1 MNITKL
7 KLENFRNY
15 DSQEIEFNKGIN
27 VIYGD
32 NAQGKTNILEA
43 IFLCSMGKSFRTSK
57 DKELI
62 KINKD
67 FAKLNIEYEKSDR
80 EGKIEYIISEKK
92 SIAINGVKI
101 KKLSELLG
109 NINSIIFSPD
119 DMEIKDG
126 PQKRRK
132 FLNMLISQLR
142 PRYLFNLNA
151 YNKTLEQ
158 RNNYLR
164 QIKLENKSKNML
176 EIWNEKLANHAQIIY
191 DCRREFVDKILNKII
206 DIHKNITDN
215 LEEINIKYISDFK
228 DRESYIK
235 RLNEKVE
242 NDVYKGYTSSGIH
255 RDDFEVYLN
264 GKNINLY
271 GSQGQFRTAILSLK
285 LAELYV
291 IYDEI
296 GEYPIL
302 LLDDFMSEL
311 DEKRR
316 RKFVE
321 NITDAQVILTGTH
334 KLLLE
339 NFNYNGNSV
348 LWYSVKDKYVNIYNV
363 KDGQVKKEE
372 QF

>member
-1 MNITKL
+1 MNITKIKL
-7 KLENFRNY
+7 KNFRNY

-57 DKELI
+57 DKDLI
-62 KINKD
+62 KLNSS
-67 FAKLNIEYEKSDR
+67 FAKINIEYEKSDR
-80 EGKIEYIISEKK
+80 EGKIEYLISDKK
-92 SIAINGVKI
+92 NIAINGVKI

-119 DMEIKDG
+119 DMEILKDG

-164 QIKLENKSKNML
+164 QIKLESKPRNML
-176 EIWNEKLANHAQIIY
+176 EIWNEKLANHAQIVY
-191 DCRREFVDKILNKII
+191 DYRRKFVDKIMSKIV

-215 LEEINIKYISDFK
+215 AEEINIKYISDFK
-228 DRESYIK
+228 DKESYIK
-235 RLNEKVE
+235 RLNEKID
-242 NDVYKGYTSSGIH
+242 NDIYRGYTSCGIH

-339 NFNYNGNSV
+339 NFNYN
-348 LWYSVKDKYVNIYNV
+348 IYNV
-363 KDGQVKKEE
+363 KDGQIKKE
-372 QF
+372 

>member
-1 MNITKL
+1 MYITKL

-15 DSQEIEFNKGIN
+15 NIQEIEFNRGIN

-62 KINKD
+62 KINSNY
-67 FAKLNIEYEKSDR
+67 AKINIEYEKSDR
-80 EGKIEYIISEKK
+80 EGKIDYIIADKK
-92 SIAINGVKI
+92 NISVNGVKI

-119 DMEIKDG
+119 DMEILKDG

-142 PRYLFNLNA
+142 PRYIFNMNA

-164 QIKLENKSKNML
+164 QIKLENKPENML
-176 EIWNEKLANHAQIIY
+176 EIWDEKLANHAQIIY
-191 DCRREFVDKILNKII
+191 EFRKEFVDKLLKKIV

-215 LEEINIKYISDFK
+215 SEIIDLKYMSEFK
-228 DRESYIK
+228 DKESYKQKLI
-235 RLNEKVE
+235 E
-242 NDVYKGYTSSGIH
+242 NRKNDIYKGYTTKGIH
-255 RDDFEVYLN
+255 RDDLEVYLN

-285 LAELYV
+285 LSELYV

-311 DEKRR
+311 DDKRR
-316 RKFVE
+316 KKFVE

-334 KLLLE
+334 KLVLE
-339 NFNYNGNSV
+339 NF
-348 LWYSVKDKYVNIYNV
+348 KYNIYNV
-363 KDGQVKKEE
+363 KDGQIKK
-372 QF
+372 Q

>member
-1 MNITKL
+1 MNITKI

-15 DSQEIEFNKGIN
+15 TNQEISFNKGIN

-43 IFLCSMGKSFRTSK
+43 IFLCSMGKSFRTNK

-62 KINKD
+62 KLSED
-67 FAKLNIEYEKSDR
+67 FAKINIEYEKSDR
-80 EGKIEYIISEKK
+80 KGKIEYIISNKK
-92 SIAINGVKI
+92 IISINGVKI

-119 DMEIKDG
+119 DMGILKDG

-142 PRYLFNLNA
+142 PRYLFNLND

-164 QIKLENKSKNML
+164 QIKYENKPKNMID
-176 EIWNEKLANHAQIIY
+176 IWNEKLANHAQIIY
-191 DCRREFVDKILNKII
+191 EYRREFVDKILKKIV
-206 DIHKNITDN
+206 DIHKNITN
-215 LEEINIKYISDFK
+215 NSEKIKINYISDFK
-228 DRESYIK
+228 NKEEYIRK
-235 RLNEKVE
+235 LNEKLNKDIE
-242 NDVYKGYTSSGIH
+242 RGYTSTGIH
-255 RDDFEVYLN
+255 KDDFEVYIN

-285 LAELYV
+285 LSELYV

-316 RKFVE
+316 KKFVE

-334 KLLLE
+334 KLILE
-339 NFNYNGNSV
+339 NFDY
-348 LWYSVKDKYVNIYNV
+348 NIYNV
-363 KDGQVKKEE
+363 KDGQVKNEE

>member
-1 MNITKL
+1 MNITKI

-15 DSQEIEFNKGIN
+15 TNQEIIFNNGIN
-27 VIYGD
+27 VIYGN

-43 IFLCSMGKSFRTSK
+43 IFLCSMGKSFRTNK
-57 DKELI
+57 DKELV
-62 KINKD
+62 KINED
-67 FAKLNIEYEKSDR
+67 FAKINIEYEKSDR
-80 EGKIEYIISEKK
+80 KGKIEYIISDKK
-92 SIAINGVKI
+92 NISINGVKI

-119 DMEIKDG
+119 DMEILKDG

-142 PRYLFNLNA
+142 PRYLFNLND

-164 QIKLENKSKNML
+164 QIKYENKPKNMID
-176 EIWNEKLANHAQIIY
+176 IWNEKLANHAQIIY
-191 DCRREFVDKILNKII
+191 EYRKGFVDKLLKKIVN
-206 DIHKNITDN
+206 IHKNITN
-215 LEEINIKYISDFK
+215 NSEQININYISEFK
-228 DRESYIK
+228 NKEEYIK
-235 RLNEKVE
+235 KLNEKLNKDIE
-242 NDVYKGYTSSGIH
+242 RGYTSTGIH
-255 RDDFEVYLN
+255 RDDFEVYIN

-285 LAELYV
+285 LSELYV
-291 IYDEI
+291 IYDEV

-311 DEKRR
+311 DENRR
-316 RKFVE
+316 KKFVE

-334 KLLLE
+334 KLILE
-339 NFNYNGNSV
+339 NFNY
-348 LWYSVKDKYVNIYNV
+348 NIYNV
-363 KDGQVKKEE
+363 KDGQVKNEE

>member
-1 MNITKL
+1 MNITKI

-15 DSQEIEFNKGIN
+15 TNQEIIFNNGIN
-27 VIYGD
+27 VIYGN

-43 IFLCSMGKSFRTSK
+43 IFLCSMGKSFRTNK
-57 DKELI
+57 DKELV
-62 KINKD
+62 KINED
-67 FAKLNIEYEKSDR
+67 FAKINIEYEKSDR
-80 EGKIEYIISEKK
+80 KGKIEYIISDKK
-92 SIAINGVKI
+92 NISINGVKI

-119 DMEIKDG
+119 DMEILKDG

-142 PRYLFNLNA
+142 PRYLFNLND

-158 RNNYLR
+158 RNNYIR
-164 QIKLENKSKNML
+164 QIKYENKPKNMID
-176 EIWNEKLANHAQIIY
+176 IWNEKLANHAQIIY
-191 DCRREFVDKILNKII
+191 EYRKEFVDKLLKKIVN
-206 DIHKNITDN
+206 IHKNITN
-215 LEEINIKYISDFK
+215 NSEQININYISEFK
-228 DRESYIK
+228 NKEEYIK
-235 RLNEKVE
+235 KLNEKLNKDIE
-242 NDVYKGYTSSGIH
+242 RGYTSTGIH
-255 RDDFEVYLN
+255 RDDFEVYIN

-285 LAELYV
+285 LSELYV
-291 IYDEI
+291 IYDEV

-311 DEKRR
+311 DENRR
-316 RKFVE
+316 KKFVE

-334 KLLLE
+334 KLILE
-339 NFNYNGNSV
+339 NFNY
-348 LWYSVKDKYVNIYNV
+348 NIYNV
-363 KDGQVKKEE
+363 KDGQVKNEE

>member
-1 MNITKL
+1 MNITKI

-15 DSQEIEFNKGIN
+15 TNQEISFNKGIN

-43 IFLCSMGKSFRTSK
+43 IFLCSMGKSFRTNK

-62 KINKD
+62 KLSED
-67 FAKLNIEYEKSDR
+67 FAKINIEYEKSDR
-80 EGKIEYIISEKK
+80 KGKIEYIISNKK
-92 SIAINGVKI
+92 IISINGVKI

-119 DMEIKDG
+119 DMGILKDG

-142 PRYLFNLNA
+142 PRYLFNLND

-164 QIKLENKSKNML
+164 QIKYENKPKNMID
-176 EIWNEKLANHAQIIY
+176 IWNEKLANHAQIIY
-191 DCRREFVDKILNKII
+191 EYRREFVDKILKKIV
-206 DIHKNITDN
+206 DIHKNITN
-215 LEEINIKYISDFK
+215 NSEEIKINYISDFK
-228 DRESYIK
+228 NKEEYIRK
-235 RLNEKVE
+235 LIEKLNKDIER
-242 NDVYKGYTSSGIH
+242 GYTSTGIH
-255 RDDFEVYLN
+255 KDEFEVYIN

-285 LAELYV
+285 LSELYV

-296 GEYPIL
+296 GEYQIL

-316 RKFVE
+316 KKFVE

-334 KLLLE
+334 KLILE
-339 NFNYNGNSV
+339 NLDY
-348 LWYSVKDKYVNIYNV
+348 NIYNV
-363 KDGQVKKEE
+363 KY
-372 QF
+372 

>member
-1 MNITKL
+1 MNITKI

-15 DSQEIEFNKGIN
+15 TNQEISFNKGIN

-43 IFLCSMGKSFRTSK
+43 IFLCSMGKSFRTNK

-62 KINKD
+62 KLSED
-67 FAKLNIEYEKSDR
+67 FAKINIEYEKSDR
-80 EGKIEYIISEKK
+80 KGKIEYIKTNKKIIS
-92 SIAINGVKI
+92 INGVKI

-119 DMEIKDG
+119 DMEILKDG

-142 PRYLFNLNA
+142 PRYLFNLND

-164 QIKLENKSKNML
+164 QIKYENKPKNMID
-176 EIWNEKLANHAQIIY
+176 IWNEKLANHAQIIY
-191 DCRREFVDKILNKII
+191 EYRREFVDKILKKIV
-206 DIHKNITDN
+206 DIHKNITN
-215 LEEINIKYISDFK
+215 NSEEIKINYISDFK
-228 DRESYIK
+228 NKEEYIRK
-235 RLNEKVE
+235 LNEKLNKDIE
-242 NDVYKGYTSSGIH
+242 RGYTSTGIH
-255 RDDFEVYLN
+255 KDDFEVYIN

-285 LAELYV
+285 LSELYV

-316 RKFVE
+316 KKFVE

-334 KLLLE
+334 KLILE
-339 NFNYNGNSV
+339 NFDY
-348 LWYSVKDKYVNIYNV
+348 NIYNV
-363 KDGQVKKEE
+363 KDGQVKNEE

>member
-1 MNITKL
+1 MNITKI

-15 DSQEIEFNKGIN
+15 TNQEISFNKGIN

-43 IFLCSMGKSFRTSK
+43 IFLCSMGKSFRTNK

-62 KINKD
+62 KLSED
-67 FAKLNIEYEKSDR
+67 FAKINIEYEKSDR
-80 EGKIEYIISEKK
+80 KGKIEYIISNKK
-92 SIAINGVKI
+92 IISINGVKI

-119 DMEIKDG
+119 DMEILKDG

-142 PRYLFNLNA
+142 PRYLFNLND

-164 QIKLENKSKNML
+164 QIKYENKPKNMID
-176 EIWNEKLANHAQIIY
+176 IWNEKLANHAQIIY
-191 DCRREFVDKILNKII
+191 EYRREFVDKILKKIV
-206 DIHKNITDN
+206 DIHKNITN
-215 LEEINIKYISDFK
+215 NSEEIKINYISDFK
-228 DRESYIK
+228 NKEEYIRK
-235 RLNEKVE
+235 LNEKLNKDIE
-242 NDVYKGYTSSGIH
+242 RGYTSTGIH
-255 RDDFEVYLN
+255 KDDFEVYIN

-285 LAELYV
+285 LSELYV

-316 RKFVE
+316 KKFVE

-334 KLLLE
+334 KLILE
-339 NFNYNGNSV
+339 NCNG
-348 LWYSVKDKYVNIYNV
+348 
-363 KDGQVKKEE
+363 
-372 QF
+372 

>member
-27 VIYGD
+27 IIYGD

-43 IFLCSMGKSFRTSK
+43 IFLCSMGKSFRTNK

-62 KINKD
+62 KINSD
-67 FAKLNIEYEKSDR
+67 YAKINIEYEKSDR
-80 EGKIEYIISEKK
+80 DGKVEYIISDKK
-92 SIAINGVKI
+92 NISINGVKI

-119 DMEIKDG
+119 DMEILKDG

-142 PRYLFNLNA
+142 PRYIFNINA

-164 QIKLENKSKNML
+164 QIKLENKPENML
-176 EIWNEKLANHAQIIY
+176 EIWDEKLANHAQIIY
-191 DCRREFVDKILNKII
+191 EFRKEFVDKLLNKII

-215 LEEINIKYISDFK
+215 SEVIDLKYISEFK
-228 DRESYIK
+228 DKESYKKKLI
-235 RLNEKVE
+235 E
-242 NDVYKGYTSSGIH
+242 NRKNDIYRGYTTKGIH
-255 RDDFEVYLN
+255 RDDLEVYLN

-285 LAELYV
+285 LSELYV
-291 IYDEI
+291 IHDEI

-311 DEKRR
+311 DDKRR
-316 RKFVE
+316 KKFVE

-334 KLLLE
+334 KLVLE
-339 NFNYNGNSV
+339 NF
-348 LWYSVKDKYVNIYNV
+348 KYNIYNV
-363 KDGQVKKEE
+363 KDGQIKK
-372 QF
+372 Q

>member
-1 MNITKL
+1 MNITKI

-15 DSQEIEFNKGIN
+15 TNQEISFNKGIN

-43 IFLCSMGKSFRTSK
+43 VFLCSMGKSFRTNK

-62 KINKD
+62 KLSED
-67 FAKLNIEYEKSDR
+67 FAKINIEYEKSDR
-80 EGKIEYIISEKK
+80 KGKIEYIISNKK
-92 SIAINGVKI
+92 IISINGVKI

-119 DMEIKDG
+119 DMEILKDG

-142 PRYLFNLNA
+142 PRYLFNLND

-164 QIKLENKSKNML
+164 QIKYENKPKNMID
-176 EIWNEKLANHAQIIY
+176 IWNEKLANHAQIIY
-191 DCRREFVDKILNKII
+191 EYRREFVDKILKKIV
-206 DIHKNITDN
+206 DIHKNITN
-215 LEEINIKYISDFK
+215 NSEEIKINYISDFK
-228 DRESYIK
+228 NKEEYIRK
-235 RLNEKVE
+235 LNEKLNKDIE
-242 NDVYKGYTSSGIH
+242 RGYTSTGIH
-255 RDDFEVYLN
+255 KDDFEVYIN

-285 LAELYV
+285 LSELYV

-316 RKFVE
+316 KKFVE
-321 NITDAQVILTGTH
+321 NIADAQVILTGTH
-334 KLLLE
+334 KLILE
-339 NFNYNGNSV
+339 NFDY
-348 LWYSVKDKYVNIYNV
+348 NIYNV
-363 KDGQVKKEE
+363 KDGQVKNEE

>member
-1 MNITKL
+1 MNITKI

-15 DSQEIEFNKGIN
+15 TNQEIIFNNGIN
-27 VIYGD
+27 VIYGN

-43 IFLCSMGKSFRTSK
+43 IFLCSMGKSFRTNK
-57 DKELI
+57 DKELV
-62 KINKD
+62 KINED
-67 FAKLNIEYEKSDR
+67 FAKINIEYEKSDR
-80 EGKIEYIISEKK
+80 KGKIEYIISDKK
-92 SIAINGVKI
+92 NISINGVKI
-101 KKLSELLG
+101 KKLSQLLG

-119 DMEIKDG
+119 DMEILKDG

-142 PRYLFNLNA
+142 PRYLFNLND

-164 QIKLENKSKNML
+164 QIKYENKPKNMID
-176 EIWNEKLANHAQIIY
+176 IWNEKLANHAQIIY
-191 DCRREFVDKILNKII
+191 EYRKEFVDKLLKKIVN
-206 DIHKNITDN
+206 IHKNITN
-215 LEEINIKYISDFK
+215 NSEQININYISEFK
-228 DRESYIK
+228 NKEEYIK
-235 RLNEKVE
+235 KLNEKLNKDIE
-242 NDVYKGYTSSGIH
+242 RGYTSTGIH
-255 RDDFEVYLN
+255 RDDFEVYIN

-285 LAELYV
+285 LSELYV
-291 IYDEI
+291 IYDEV

-311 DEKRR
+311 DENRR
-316 RKFVE
+316 KKFVE

-334 KLLLE
+334 KLILE
-339 NFNYNGNSV
+339 NFNY
-348 LWYSVKDKYVNIYNV
+348 NIYNV
-363 KDGQVKKEE
+363 KDGQVKNEE

>member
-80 EGKIEYIISEKK
+80 EGKIEYIMSEKK

-119 DMEIKDG
+119 DMEILKDG

-191 DCRREFVDKILNKII
+191 DYRREFVDKILNKII

-242 NDVYKGYTSSGIH
+242 NDVYKGYNSSGIH
-255 RDDFEVYLN
+255 RVDFEVYLN
-264 GKNINLY
+264 GKIINLY

-339 NFNYNGNSV
+339 NFNYN
-348 LWYSVKDKYVNIYNV
+348 IYNV

>member
-1 MNITKL
+1 MYITKL

-15 DSQEIEFNKGIN
+15 NIQEIEFNRGIN

-62 KINKD
+62 KINSNY
-67 FAKLNIEYEKSDR
+67 AKINIEYEKSDR
-80 EGKIEYIISEKK
+80 EGKIDYIIADKK
-92 SIAINGVKI
+92 NISVNGVKI

-119 DMEIKDG
+119 DMEILKDG

-142 PRYLFNLNA
+142 PRYIFNMNA

-164 QIKLENKSKNML
+164 QIKLENKQENML
-176 EIWNEKLANHAQIIY
+176 EIWDEKLANHAQIIY
-191 DCRREFVDKILNKII
+191 EFRKEFVDKLLKKIV

-215 LEEINIKYISDFK
+215 SEIIDLKYISEFK
-228 DRESYIK
+228 DKESYKQKLI
-235 RLNEKVE
+235 E
-242 NDVYKGYTSSGIH
+242 NRKNDIYKGYTTKGIH
-255 RDDFEVYLN
+255 RDDLEVYLN

-285 LAELYV
+285 LSELYV

-311 DEKRR
+311 DDKRR
-316 RKFVE
+316 KKFVE

-334 KLLLE
+334 KLVLE
-339 NFNYNGNSV
+339 NF
-348 LWYSVKDKYVNIYNV
+348 KYNIYNV
-363 KDGQVKKEE
+363 KDGQIKK
-372 QF
+372 Q

>member
-1 MNITKL
+1 MNITKI

-15 DSQEIEFNKGIN
+15 TNQEISFNKGIN

-43 IFLCSMGKSFRTSK
+43 IFLCSMGKSFRSNK

-62 KINKD
+62 KLSED
-67 FAKLNIEYEKSDR
+67 FAKINIEYEKSDR
-80 EGKIEYIISEKK
+80 KGKIEYIISNKK
-92 SIAINGVKI
+92 IISINGVKI

-119 DMEIKDG
+119 DMEILKDG

-142 PRYLFNLNA
+142 PRYLFNLND

-164 QIKLENKSKNML
+164 QIKYENKPKNMID
-176 EIWNEKLANHAQIIY
+176 IWNEKLANHAQIIY
-191 DCRREFVDKILNKII
+191 EYRREFVDKILKKIV
-206 DIHKNITDN
+206 DIHKNITN
-215 LEEINIKYISDFK
+215 NSEEIKINYISDFK
-228 DRESYIK
+228 NKEEYIRK
-235 RLNEKVE
+235 LNEKLNKDIE
-242 NDVYKGYTSSGIH
+242 RGYTSTGIH
-255 RDDFEVYLN
+255 KDDFEVYIN

-285 LAELYV
+285 LSELYV

-316 RKFVE
+316 KKFVE

-334 KLLLE
+334 KLILE
-339 NFNYNGNSV
+339 NFDY
-348 LWYSVKDKYVNIYNV
+348 NIYNV
-363 KDGQVKKEE
+363 KDGQVKNEE

>member
-1 MNITKL
+1 MNITKI

-15 DSQEIEFNKGIN
+15 TNQEISFNKGIN

-43 IFLCSMGKSFRTSK
+43 IFLCSMGKSFRTNK

-62 KINKD
+62 KLSED
-67 FAKLNIEYEKSDR
+67 FAKINIEYEKSDR
-80 EGKIEYIISEKK
+80 KGKIEYIISNKK
-92 SIAINGVKI
+92 IISINGVKI

-119 DMEIKDG
+119 DMEILKDG

-142 PRYLFNLNA
+142 PRYLFNLND

-164 QIKLENKSKNML
+164 QIKYENKPKNMID
-176 EIWNEKLANHAQIIY
+176 IWNEKLANHAQIIY
-191 DCRREFVDKILNKII
+191 EYRREFVDNILKKIV
-206 DIHKNITDN
+206 DIHKNITN
-215 LEEINIKYISDFK
+215 NSEEIKINYISDFK
-228 DRESYIK
+228 NKEEYIRK
-235 RLNEKVE
+235 LNEKLNKDIE
-242 NDVYKGYTSSGIH
+242 RGYTSTGIH
-255 RDDFEVYLN
+255 KDDFEVYIN

-285 LAELYV
+285 LSELYV

-316 RKFVE
+316 KKFVE

-334 KLLLE
+334 KLILE
-339 NFNYNGNSV
+339 NFDY
-348 LWYSVKDKYVNIYNV
+348 NIYNV
-363 KDGQVKKEE
+363 KDGQVKNEE

>member
-1 MNITKL
+1 MNITKI

-15 DSQEIEFNKGIN
+15 TNQEITFNKGIN

-43 IFLCSMGKSFRTSK
+43 IFLCSMGKSFRTNK

-62 KINKD
+62 KLSED
-67 FAKLNIEYEKSDR
+67 FAKINIEYEKSDR
-80 EGKIEYIISEKK
+80 KGKIEYIISNKK
-92 SIAINGVKI
+92 SISINGVKI

-119 DMEIKDG
+119 DMEILKDG

-142 PRYLFNLNA
+142 PRYLFNLND

-164 QIKLENKSKNML
+164 QIKYENKSKNMID
-176 EIWNEKLANHAQIIY
+176 IWNEKLASHAQIIY
-191 DCRREFVDKILNKII
+191 EYRKEFVDKILKKIV
-206 DIHKNITDN
+206 DIHKNITN
-215 LEEINIKYISDFK
+215 NSEEIKINYISDFK
-228 DRESYIK
+228 NKEEYIK
-235 RLNEKVE
+235 KLKEKLNKDIER
-242 NDVYKGYTSSGIH
+242 GYTSTGIH
-255 RDDFEVYLN
+255 KDDFEVYIN

-285 LAELYV
+285 LSELYV

-334 KLLLE
+334 KLILE
-339 NFNYNGNSV
+339 NFDY
-348 LWYSVKDKYVNIYNV
+348 NIYNV
-363 KDGQVKKEE
+363 KDGQVKNEE

>member
-1 MNITKL
+1 MNITKI

-15 DSQEIEFNKGIN
+15 TNQEISFNKGIN

-43 IFLCSMGKSFRTSK
+43 IFLCSMGKSFRTNK

-62 KINKD
+62 KLSED
-67 FAKLNIEYEKSDR
+67 FAKINIEYEKSDR
-80 EGKIEYIISEKK
+80 KGKIEYIISNKK
-92 SIAINGVKI
+92 IISINGVKI

-119 DMEIKDG
+119 DMEILKDG

-142 PRYLFNLNA
+142 PRYLFNLND

-164 QIKLENKSKNML
+164 QIKYENKPKNMID
-176 EIWNEKLANHAQIIY
+176 IWNEKLANHAQIIY
-191 DCRREFVDKILNKII
+191 EYRREFVDKILKKIV
-206 DIHKNITDN
+206 DIHKNITN
-215 LEEINIKYISDFK
+215 NSEEIKINYISDFK
-228 DRESYIK
+228 NKEEYIRK
-235 RLNEKVE
+235 LNEKLNKDIE
-242 NDVYKGYTSSGIH
+242 RGYTSTGIH
-255 RDDFEVYLN
+255 KDDFEVYIN

-285 LAELYV
+285 LSELYV

-302 LLDDFMSEL
+302 LLDVFMSEL

-316 RKFVE
+316 KKFVE

-334 KLLLE
+334 KLILE
-339 NFNYNGNSV
+339 NFDY
-348 LWYSVKDKYVNIYNV
+348 NIYNV
-363 KDGQVKKEE
+363 KDGQVKNEE

>member
-1 MNITKL
+1 MNITKI

-15 DSQEIEFNKGIN
+15 TNQEIIFNNGIN
-27 VIYGD
+27 VIYGN

-43 IFLCSMGKSFRTSK
+43 IFLCSMGKSFRTNK
-57 DKELI
+57 DKELV
-62 KINKD
+62 KINED
-67 FAKLNIEYEKSDR
+67 FAKINIEYEKSDR
-80 EGKIEYIISEKK
+80 KGKIEYIISDKK
-92 SIAINGVKI
+92 NISINGVKI

-119 DMEIKDG
+119 DMEILKDG

-142 PRYLFNLNA
+142 PRYLFNLND

-164 QIKLENKSKNML
+164 QIKYENKPKNMID
-176 EIWNEKLANHAQIIY
+176 IWNEKLANHAQIIY
-191 DCRREFVDKILNKII
+191 EYRKEFVDKLLKKILN
-206 DIHKNITDN
+206 IHKNITN
-215 LEEINIKYISDFK
+215 NSEQININYISEFK
-228 DRESYIK
+228 NKEEYIK
-235 RLNEKVE
+235 KLNEKLNKDIE
-242 NDVYKGYTSSGIH
+242 RGYTSTGIH
-255 RDDFEVYLN
+255 RDDFEVYIN

-285 LAELYV
+285 LSELYV
-291 IYDEI
+291 IYDEV

-311 DEKRR
+311 DENRR
-316 RKFVE
+316 KKFVE

-334 KLLLE
+334 KLILE
-339 NFNYNGNSV
+339 NFNY
-348 LWYSVKDKYVNIYNV
+348 NIYNV
-363 KDGQVKKEE
+363 KDGQVKNEE

>member
-1 MNITKL
+1 MNITKI

-15 DSQEIEFNKGIN
+15 TNQEIIFNNGIN
-27 VIYGD
+27 VIYGN

-43 IFLCSMGKSFRTSK
+43 IFLCSMGKSFRTNK
-57 DKELI
+57 DKELV
-62 KINKD
+62 KINED
-67 FAKLNIEYEKSDR
+67 FAKINIEYEKSDR
-80 EGKIEYIISEKK
+80 KGKIEYIISDKK
-92 SIAINGVKI
+92 NISINGVKI

-119 DMEIKDG
+119 DMEILKDG

-142 PRYLFNLNA
+142 PRYLFNLND

-164 QIKLENKSKNML
+164 QIKYENKPKNMID
-176 EIWNEKLANHAQIIY
+176 IWNEKLANHAQIIY
-191 DCRREFVDKILNKII
+191 EYRKEFVDKLLKKIVN
-206 DIHKNITDN
+206 IHKNITN
-215 LEEINIKYISDFK
+215 NSEQININYISEFK
-228 DRESYIK
+228 NKEEYIK
-235 RLNEKVE
+235 KLNEKLNKDIE
-242 NDVYKGYTSSGIH
+242 RGYTSTGIH
-255 RDDFEVYLN
+255 RDDFEVYIN

-285 LAELYV
+285 LSELYV
-291 IYDEI
+291 IYDEV

-311 DEKRR
+311 DENRR
-316 RKFVE
+316 KKFVE

-334 KLLLE
+334 KLILE
-339 NFNYNGNSV
+339 NFNY
-348 LWYSVKDKYVNIYNV
+348 NIYNV

>member
-1 MNITKL
+1 MNITKI

-15 DSQEIEFNKGIN
+15 TNQEIIFNNGIN
-27 VIYGD
+27 VIYGN

-43 IFLCSMGKSFRTSK
+43 IFLCSMGKSFRTNK
-57 DKELI
+57 DKELV
-62 KINKD
+62 KINED
-67 FAKLNIEYEKSDR
+67 FAKINIEYEKSDR
-80 EGKIEYIISEKK
+80 KGKIEYIISDKK
-92 SIAINGVKI
+92 NISINGVKI

-119 DMEIKDG
+119 DMEILKDG

-142 PRYLFNLNA
+142 PRYLFNLND

-164 QIKLENKSKNML
+164 QIKYENKPKNMID
-176 EIWNEKLANHAQIIY
+176 IWNEKLANHAQIIY
-191 DCRREFVDKILNKII
+191 EYRKKFVDKLLKKIVN
-206 DIHKNITDN
+206 IHKNITN
-215 LEEINIKYISDFK
+215 NSEQININYISEFK
-228 DRESYIK
+228 NKEEYIK
-235 RLNEKVE
+235 KLNEKLNKDIE
-242 NDVYKGYTSSGIH
+242 RGYTSTGIH
-255 RDDFEVYLN
+255 RDDFEVYIN

-285 LAELYV
+285 LSELYV
-291 IYDEI
+291 IYDEV

-311 DEKRR
+311 DENRR
-316 RKFVE
+316 KKFVE

-334 KLLLE
+334 KLILE
-339 NFNYNGNSV
+339 NFNY
-348 LWYSVKDKYVNIYNV
+348 NIYNV
-363 KDGQVKKEE
+363 KDGQVKNEE

>member
-1 MNITKL
+1 MNITKI

-15 DSQEIEFNKGIN
+15 TNQEISFNKGIN

-43 IFLCSMGKSFRTSK
+43 IFLCSMGKSFRTNK

-62 KINKD
+62 KLSED
-67 FAKLNIEYEKSDR
+67 FAKINIEYEKSDR
-80 EGKIEYIISEKK
+80 KGKIEYIISNKK
-92 SIAINGVKI
+92 IISINGVKI

-119 DMEIKDG
+119 DMEILKDG

-142 PRYLFNLNA
+142 PRYLFNLND

-164 QIKLENKSKNML
+164 QIKYENKPKNMID
-176 EIWNEKLANHAQIIY
+176 IWNEKLANHAQIIY
-191 DCRREFVDKILNKII
+191 EYRREFVDKILKKIV
-206 DIHKNITDN
+206 DIHKNITN
-215 LEEINIKYISDFK
+215 NSEEIKINYISDFK
-228 DRESYIK
+228 NKEEYIRK
-235 RLNEKVE
+235 LNEKLNKDIE
-242 NDVYKGYTSSGIH
+242 RGYTSTGIQK
-255 RDDFEVYLN
+255 DDFEVYIN

-285 LAELYV
+285 LSELYV

-316 RKFVE
+316 KKFVE

-334 KLLLE
+334 KLILE
-339 NFNYNGNSV
+339 NFDY
-348 LWYSVKDKYVNIYNV
+348 NIYNV
-363 KDGQVKKEE
+363 KDGQVKNEE

>member
-1 MNITKL
+1 MNITKI

-15 DSQEIEFNKGIN
+15 TNQEISFNKGIN

-43 IFLCSMGKSFRTSK
+43 VFLCSMGKSFRTNK

-62 KINKD
+62 KLSED
-67 FAKLNIEYEKSDR
+67 FAKINIEYEKSDR
-80 EGKIEYIISEKK
+80 KGKIEYIISNKK
-92 SIAINGVKI
+92 IISINGVKI

-119 DMEIKDG
+119 DMGILKDG

-142 PRYLFNLNA
+142 PRYLFNLND

-164 QIKLENKSKNML
+164 QIKYENKPKNMID
-176 EIWNEKLANHAQIIY
+176 IWNEKLANHAQIIY
-191 DCRREFVDKILNKII
+191 EYRREFVDKILKKIV
-206 DIHKNITDN
+206 DIHKNITN
-215 LEEINIKYISDFK
+215 NSEEIKINYISDFK
-228 DRESYIK
+228 NKEEYIRK
-235 RLNEKVE
+235 LNEKLNKDIE
-242 NDVYKGYTSSGIH
+242 RGYTSTGIH
-255 RDDFEVYLN
+255 KDDFEVYIN

-285 LAELYV
+285 LSELYV

-316 RKFVE
+316 KKFVE

-334 KLLLE
+334 KLILE
-339 NFNYNGNSV
+339 NFDY
-348 LWYSVKDKYVNIYNV
+348 NIYNV
-363 KDGQVKKEE
+363 KDGQVKNEE

>member
-1 MNITKL
+1 MNITKI

-15 DSQEIEFNKGIN
+15 TNQEISFNKGIN

-43 IFLCSMGKSFRTSK
+43 IFLCSMGKSFRTNK

-62 KINKD
+62 KLSED
-67 FAKLNIEYEKSDR
+67 FAKINIEYEKSDR
-80 EGKIEYIISEKK
+80 KGKIEYIISNKK
-92 SIAINGVKI
+92 IISINGVKI

-119 DMEIKDG
+119 DMEILKDG

-142 PRYLFNLNA
+142 PRYLFNLND

-164 QIKLENKSKNML
+164 QIKYENKPKNMID
-176 EIWNEKLANHAQIIY
+176 IWNEKLANHAQIIY
-191 DCRREFVDKILNKII
+191 EYRREFVDKILKKIV
-206 DIHKNITDN
+206 DIHKNITN
-215 LEEINIKYISDFK
+215 NSEEIKINYISDFK
-228 DRESYIK
+228 NKEEYIRK
-235 RLNEKVE
+235 LNEKLNKDIE
-242 NDVYKGYTSSGIH
+242 RGYTSTGIH
-255 RDDFEVYLN
+255 KDDFEVYIN

-285 LAELYV
+285 LSELYV

-316 RKFVE
+316 KKFVE

-334 KLLLE
+334 K
-339 NFNYNGNSV
+339 
-348 LWYSVKDKYVNIYNV
+348 
-363 KDGQVKKEE
+363 
-372 QF
+372 

>member
-1 MNITKL
+1 MYITKL

-15 DSQEIEFNKGIN
+15 NIQEIEFNREIN

-62 KINKD
+62 KINSD
-67 FAKLNIEYEKSDR
+67 YAKINIEYEKSDR
-80 EGKIEYIISEKK
+80 EGKIDYIIADKK
-92 SIAINGVKI
+92 NISVNGVKI

-119 DMEIKDG
+119 DMEILKDG

-142 PRYLFNLNA
+142 PRYIFNMNA

-164 QIKLENKSKNML
+164 QIKLENKPENML
-176 EIWNEKLANHAQIIY
+176 EIWDEKLANHAQIIY
-191 DCRREFVDKILNKII
+191 EFRKEFVDKLLKKIV

-215 LEEINIKYISDFK
+215 SEIIDLKYISEFK
-228 DRESYIK
+228 NKEIYKQKLI
-235 RLNEKVE
+235 E
-242 NDVYKGYTSSGIH
+242 NRKNDIYKGYTTKGIH

-285 LAELYV
+285 LSELYV

-311 DEKRR
+311 DDKRR
-316 RKFVE
+316 KKFVE

-334 KLLLE
+334 KLVLE
-339 NFNYNGNSV
+339 NF
-348 LWYSVKDKYVNIYNV
+348 KYNIYNV
-363 KDGQVKKEE
+363 KDGQIKK
-372 QF
+372 Q